1 MLFCVIYLSPFTFL
15 QHPGT
20 GIDVRRRKIWNL
32 YGGKTNLQVNINLVP
47 RSHSVFHSLS
57 LGRGRS
63 GYEIRLIYVSA
74 SSINK
79 HAERLII
86 DIETK

>member
-32 YGGKTNLQVNINLVP
+32 YGGKTNLQV
-47 RSHSVFHSLS
+47 
-57 LGRGRS
+57 
-63 GYEIRLIYVSA
+63 
-74 SSINK
+74 
-79 HAERLII
+79 
-86 DIETK
+86 